1 MTEFPD
7 RTATRT
13 RSGATGT
20 YSTRTEVADVPRAR
34 AVGARLQAQRAA
46 RAAADV
52 LGAGWGAVRAVVTP
66 AGWAL
71 AAWALAGLAL
81 GLGWGWEEALVGGV
95 VAAVLLLV
103 AVPFLLGEVRY
114 RVDFALERD
123 AVVAGEEAAGD
134 IVVENQGRRA
144 ALPGL
149 VELPV
154 GDALVE
160 LHVPLLRGGAR
171 WAERIVI
178 PARPRGIVPVG
189 PAASTRTD
197 PLRLLRRHLAWD
209 QVRTL
214 YIHPR
219 TVEVPSTSLGWVR
232 DLEGQAVRILTNEDI
247 SFHAIREYQ
256 RGDARR
262 HIHWRST
269 AKTGTLMVRQFEET
283 RRSLLTLVL
292 DVDAASYRDDD
303 EFEMAVSAV
312 ASLGTRAIRDGREL
326 RAVASGE
333 VPAFARASVRML
345 RALRVDSPRALLDD
359 LTGVDAT
366 DAAMDLATV
375 TRMVAEDDQGTSLAV
390 LVTGSALGHD
400 RLRTAALRFP
410 TDVAVGAVVCDPSSE
425 PRTHVL
431 GGLQLVSLGVLEDLR
446 QLLARGAARG

>member
-1 MTEFPD
+1 MSERPD

-52 LGAGWGAVRAVVTP
+52 LGAGWTAARAVVTP
-66 AGWAL
+66 AGWAV
-71 AAWALAGLAL
+71 AAWAAGGLAL
-81 GLGWGWEEALVGGV
+81 GLGWGWEEALVGGI
-95 VAAVLLLV
+95 VAVVLLV
-103 AVPFLLGEVRY
+103 AAVPFLLGEVRY

-123 AVVAGEEAAGD
+123 AVVAGDEAAGD
-134 IVVENQGRRA
+134 IVVENEGRHA

-171 WAERIVI
+171 WSERIVI
-178 PARPRGIVPVG
+178 PPRRRGIVPVG

-209 QVRTL
+209 EVRTL

-232 DLEGQAVRILTNEDI
+232 DLEGQAVRILTSEDI
-247 SFHAIREYQ
+247 SFHAIRDYQ

-292 DVDAASYRDDD
+292 DVDAGSYRDED
-303 EFEMAVSAV
+303 EFEMAVSAL
-312 ASLGTRAIRDGREL
+312 ASLGTRAIRDGREV

-359 LTGVDAT
+359 LTAVDST

-410 TDVAVGAVVCDPSSE
+410 SDVAVGAVVCDPSSE
-425 PRTHVL
+425 PRTHAL
-431 GGLQLVSLGVLEDLR
+431 AGLQLVSLGVLEDLR